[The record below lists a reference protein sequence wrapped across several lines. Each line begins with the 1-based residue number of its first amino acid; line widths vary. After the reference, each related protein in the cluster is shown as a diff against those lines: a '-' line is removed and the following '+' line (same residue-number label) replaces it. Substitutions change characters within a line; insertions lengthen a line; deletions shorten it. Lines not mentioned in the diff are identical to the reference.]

1 MALVQRRTSIHP
13 IINRRG
19 CDASELDVKVVSL
32 GVKASQCQQVTY
44 MVRSTL
50 FAQDES
56 HPPQLANAIC
66 SESLMACIVSPS
78 GPFSN
83 QTIVSREP
91 DSEPYRHEDR

>member
-32 GVKASQCQQVTY
+32 GVKASQCQQVIY
-44 MVRSTL
+44 MVRSTCL
-50 FAQDES
+50 RKTS
-56 HPPQLANAIC
+56 PIT
-66 SESLMACIVSPS
+66 SACERHMLGIAHGMYRSPDS

-91 DSEPYRHEDR
+91 DSEPYRH